1 MEVGQVASCLNKLRL
16 YPMQT
21 AKKPNPYKAM
31 NNPIA
36 EEILEDVE
44 DFDLSPDEG
53 TTLTL
58 KVDPESCGM
67 RLDKVL
73 SSLLPQ
79 YSRNRL
85 QLWIEEGVVT
95 VDGAPAK
102 IRTTLYGDEVIV
114 VQPQAIQSEQP
125 YEAEPMDLDIIYE
138 DETLMVINKPA
149 GLVVH
154 PAAGNWTGTL
164 LNGLLHHAPALSGV
178 PRAGI
183 VHRLDK
189 DTTGLMVVAKTL
201 AAQTNLVRQL
211 QERTV
216 RRSYLALVWGH
227 PVSNGRVEAAIARHP
242 RERVKMAVSQSLQAK
257 EAVTHY
263 QKLTSSKLD
272 DKPVA
277 LLRCQLE
284 TGRTH
289 QIRVHMQSLG
299 FPLVGDSLYGK
310 QHLVGVFPR
319 QALHA
324 QQLGLRH
331 PTSREECLWSAPLP
345 LDMQTLLQQA
355 NIPIPDPVL

>member
-1 MEVGQVASCLNKLRL
+1 M
-16 YPMQT
+16 T
-21 AKKPNPYKAM
+21 NPV
-31 NNPIA
+31 A
-36 EEILEDVE
+36 EESLDEAE
-44 DFDLSPDEG
+44 DFDLAPDED
-53 TTLTL
+53 TIITLN
-58 KVDPESCGM
+58 VDPESCGM

-73 SSLLPQ
+73 STLLPQ

-85 QLWIEEGVVT
+85 QLWIEEGLVK

-102 IRTTLYGDEVIV
+102 VRATLYGDEVIT
-114 VQPQAIQSEQP
+114 VQPQTIQSEQP
-125 YEAEPMDLDIIYE
+125 YEPEPIDVDVVYE
-138 DETLMVINKPA
+138 DEVLMVINKPA

-164 LNGLLHHAPALSGV
+164 LNGLLHYCPALRGV

-201 AAQTNLVRQL
+201 AAQTDLVRQL

-227 PVSNGRVEAAIARHP
+227 PVSNGRVDAAIARHT
-242 RERVKMAVSQSLQAK
+242 RERIKMAVSQSLQAK

-263 QKLTSSKLD
+263 QKLSSSILD
-272 DKPVA
+272 GKPVA

-289 QIRVHMQSLG
+289 QIRVHMQSIG
-299 FPLVGDSLYGK
+299 FPLVGDALYGK
-310 QHLVGVFPR
+310 QHLAAVFPR

-331 PTSREECLWSAPLP
+331 PASGEDGLWSAPLP
-345 LDMQTLLQQA
+345 ADMLALLAQA
-355 NIPIPDPVL
+355 HIPVPDPLL